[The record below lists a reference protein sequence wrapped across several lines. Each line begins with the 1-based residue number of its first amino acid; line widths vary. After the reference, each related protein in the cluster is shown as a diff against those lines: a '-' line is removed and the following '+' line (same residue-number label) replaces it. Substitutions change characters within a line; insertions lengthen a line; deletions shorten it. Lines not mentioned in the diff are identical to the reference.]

1 MLRHIVVLVGTI
13 GVVGCIEAPPSASS
27 SSDEPL
33 GSLAVELVVGASR
46 HDLTAI
52 RYEIVPADSSCG
64 DPPLYTQTRSLEEE
78 SLPISLGDGAAGH
91 LFADA
96 FFVLEPGEYRVC
108 ALPLHGEEPSS
119 ECAPAEMVVTAQP
132 ELTTEVLLVSQCEG
146 EPSSA
151 VDVIVELNDPPVI
164 TAVTLDPSKFVTVC
178 ETLTITVEAEDPNG
192 DELNPVYDFQIVSS
206 PGTGALLDARGPVA
220 TLAGSPGDYVIEV
233 KVFDSHGQPASLS
246 FPVYISAATCAVPP
260 DVYAVLE
267 AKCSPCHTTGSSGG
281 LSLATPEL
289 AYERLVGRP
298 SASAACSTRTLVS
311 PRAPESSYLVA
322 KLRGAPEIC
331 GTIMPRGRPALPEAE
346 LVLIEDWIRG
356 LPFYPTTSP

>member
-1 MLRHIVVLVGTI
+1 MLRHLVVLVGTV
-13 GVVGCIEAPPSASS
+13 GLVGCIEAPPSATPSPG
-27 SSDEPL
+27 EPL
-33 GSLAVELVVGASR
+33 SSLAAELVVGASR

-78 SLPISLGDGAAGH
+78 SLPISLGDSAPGH

-119 ECAPAEMVVTAQP
+119 ECAAAEMLVTASP
-132 ELTTEVLLVSQCEG
+132 ELTTEVLLVSECEG

-178 ETLTITVEAEDPNG
+178 ETLTITVDAEDPNG
-192 DELNPVYDFQIVSS
+192 DELNPVYDFRFISS
-206 PGTGALLDARGPVA
+206 PGAGALLDARGPVA
-220 TLAGSPGDYVIEV
+220 TLAGAAGDYLIQVT
-233 KVFDSHGQPASLS
+233 VFDSHGQPASLT
-246 FPVYISAATCAVPP
+246 FPVYISEATCAVPP
-260 DVYAVLE
+260 NVYAVLA

-281 LSLATPEL
+281 LSLATPEI
-289 AYERLVGRP
+289 AYERLVGQRS
-298 SASAACSTRTLVS
+298 SAAACSARRLVS
-311 PRAPESSYLVA
+311 PRDPESSYLIA
-322 KLRGAPEIC
+322 KLRGEPEIC
-331 GTIMPRGRPALPEAE
+331 GTPMPRGRPALPEEE